1 MYTRNFHCGLILTL
15 WLEERHGWRR
25 YHVLRLK
32 LWRVWIVM
40 DCPYPKSGPEC
51 SGKGL
56 GGGILIDGKKRKSVL
71 RKRLGR

>member
-1 MYTRNFHCGLILTL
+1 
-15 WLEERHGWRR
+15 
-25 YHVLRLK
+25 VLRLK